1 MEPDFAD
8 ALEIVLNAITE
19 CQSHLS
25 AGDLVKARVELTDPL
40 FLKALEEVRFYK
52 TELVE

>member
-8 ALEIVLNAITE
+8 AVEIVLNAITE
-19 CQSHLS
+19 CQTHLS
-25 AGDLVKARVELTDPL
+25 AGDLAKARVELTDPL

-52 TELVE
+52 SELID